1 MNFHTFSSCF
11 VVELKS
17 WQFFFLS
24 LKMPFLRIHTII
36 ENFVESPSYL
46 DESSNQDQEEVNALR
61 L

>member
-1 MNFHTFSSCF
+1 MFRGRTK
-11 VVELKS
+11 VLAV
-17 WQFFFLS
+17 FFLS